1 MPAYQLIPACKDYI
15 WGGQRLKT
23 DFGIQ
28 SGLNPLS
35 EAWVL
40 SCHPDGPSVLADGPD
55 RGMTLRAWLDKA
67 GKEALGTACEAFE
80 DFPMLIKL
88 IDAKKDLSIQ
98 VHPSDAYALEHEGQ
112 YGKTE
117 MWVVLDAEPGASLY
131 YGFDREVSLE
141 EFSSRVSD
149 GTLTEVLRKVPVKP
163 GDVFFIPSGT
173 LHAIGAGL
181 VIAEIQQNSNVTY
194 RVFDYGRLG
203 ADGKPRPLHVEKALA
218 VTDRRPAPALDFGD
232 HLGDCRYFTTDGH
245 QGDFRGDCDGTSFHA
260 LLFTDGQGSLTCG
273 GETREVKKGQCWF
286 LPAGSGEY
294 QVTGDVRTLDAYL
307 TPQ

>member
-1 MPAYQLIPACKDYI
+1 M
-15 WGGQRLKT
+15 
-23 DFGIQ
+23 
-28 SGLNPLS
+28 
-35 EAWVL
+35 
-40 SCHPDGPSVLADGPD
+40 
-55 RGMTLRAWLDKA
+55 
-67 GKEALGTACEAFE
+67 
-80 DFPMLIKL
+80 
-88 IDAKKDLSIQ
+88 
-98 VHPSDAYALEHEGQ
+98 
-112 YGKTE
+112 
-117 MWVVLDAEPGASLY
+117 
-131 YGFDREVSLE
+131 
-141 EFSSRVSD
+141 
-149 GTLTEVLRKVPVKP
+149 PVKP

-203 ADGKPRPLHVEKALA
+203 ADGKPRALHVEKALA
-218 VTDRRPAPALDFGD
+218 VTDRRPAPALDFGE

-273 GETREVKKGQCWF
+273 GETREVRKGQCWF

-294 QVTGDVRTLDAYL
+294 QVTGGVQTLDAYL